1 MKPYQNFILMSDLDG
16 TLANSNH
23 EISQRNK
30 DAIAYFVA
38 QGGHFA
44 IATGRTQK
52 NLAPFMTGITVNAPC
67 ILYNGGAL
75 FSWQEQR
82 FLKIRH
88 MEGAETAGFVQAC
101 KQLFPAMCIEIFTEE
116 QLYIVTDPAN
126 IDEHMIREKQEFAY
140 AGLDDILDKAW
151 IKLILCDS
159 HENLMAGRE
168 LLPQFQLTEKT
179 NNFFSADTYLELV
192 GKQVSKGSMLAEL
205 RELAPYRGKKVVAA
219 GDFQN
224 DIEMLRLAD
233 CGIAPENAQADVKKA
248 ADIVAVS
255 NDDDLLHDIVQRIL
269 PKLVNTDEFR
279 IKGYAKTD
287 RNLSFS

>member
-16 TLANSNH
+16 TLANSDH
-23 EISQRNK
+23 EISQKNK

-44 IATGRTQK
+44 VATGRTQK

-88 MEGAETAGFVQAC
+88 MESAEAAGLVQAC
-101 KQLFPAMCIEIFTEE
+101 KALFPHMCIEIFTEE
-116 QLYIVTDPAN
+116 QLYVVTDPAN
-126 IDEHMIREKQEFAY
+126 IDAHMVREKQEFVY
-140 AGLDDILDKAW
+140 AGLDDILHKAW
-151 IKLILCDS
+151 IKIILCDS
-159 HENLMAGRE
+159 HENLIAGRD
-168 LLPQFQLTEKT
+168 LLPQFQLAEKT

-192 GKQVSKGSMLAEL
+192 GKQVSKGSMLGEL
-205 RELAPYRGKKVVAA
+205 MSLRPYRGKKVVAA

-233 CGIAPENAQADVKKA
+233 CGVAPENAQQDVKKA
-248 ADIVAVS
+248 ADVVAVS
-255 NDDDLLHDIVQRIL
+255 NDDDLLHDIVYRIL
-269 PKLVNTDEFR
+269 PKLLKTSDFK
-279 IKGYAKTD
+279 IKGHAKTD
-287 RNLSFS
+287 KNFSFS